1 MIGKK
6 LNLKWVS
13 DAISEKEGYTYKDW
27 KEGSIVSIDA
37 QTGTGKTYAILNK
50 ILEDKVEDYEEL
62 VYICNRIELRRAIQK
77 DLLEKYKMEAKYFI
91 GEEEFIDKNW
101 IGNKKAIIDYEWLD
115 KQKTIYNV
123 TVISYHEIANSRNWR
138 IHTDSNYHILDK
150 YKYIVCDEVQFFLT
164 DASFNQKT
172 YMAYDEIFYARDPKS
187 TLIMLSATIDEVN
200 TLIEEYIK
208 MWKTHEDIFGMSLV
222 HEYRY
227 ETGRDYSYVNVKYFK
242 YIDDIAT
249 LIKNSEEKWLVFVTS
264 DDNGRKLKDNL
275 CESGVSAEFINA
287 NEDNQEKKNLTMFSK
302 FSCQCLIA
310 TKCIDNGVNIKDTKV
325 KNIVVMAY
333 DKTTFIQELGRLRLN
348 IKDAHEIN
356 LYIRCCYNKTFST
369 MLKKCEDK
377 KELIDLFNE
386 DIGRF
391 KARFNNDY
399 KKLFEDI
406 FYLNTKNE
414 WTINKLGVVRL
425 ELDRK
430 HYQEMV
436 DMMEIDKFAFI
447 KEQLSWLGLE
457 DTFSEE
463 NLIEDIIEDETKNEL
478 LTFLKDSYENNTY
491 YTKEFFTETIEAII
505 ESDNK
510 LRILF
515 NKICGGKSKKNQK
528 RGAKS
533 YNKLLTDENVNLPY
547 TIGSE
552 TKKKTIDG
560 KRKNLTYWKVLYT
573 EN

>member
-1 MIGKK
+1 MNKK
-6 LNLKWVS
+6 ELNLKWVS
-13 DAISEKEGYTYKDW
+13 DVISETEGYTYKDW

-62 VYICNRIELRRAIQK
+62 VYICNRVELRRAIQK
-77 DLLEKYKMEAKYFI
+77 DLLEKYKMEAKYFM

-123 TVISYHEIANSRNWR
+123 TVMSYHEIANSRNWR
-138 IHTDSNYHILDK
+138 IHTDSNYNILEK

-172 YMAYDEIFYARDPKS
+172 YMAYDEIFYARDSKS

-200 TLIEEYIK
+200 TLIQEYID
-208 MWKTHEDIFGMSLV
+208 MWKIHEDLFGVNLV
-222 HEYRY
+222 HEYKY
-227 ETGRDYSYVNVKYFK
+227 STGRDYSYVNVKYFK
-242 YIDDIAT
+242 DINDIET

-275 CESGVSAEFINA
+275 CENGVLAEFIKA

-310 TKCIDNGVNIKDTKV
+310 TKCIDNGVNIKDVNV

-356 LYIRCCYNKTFST
+356 LYIRCCYKKTFST

-377 KELIDLFNE
+377 QELIDLYKE
-386 DIGRF
+386 DINKFRV
-391 KARFNNDY
+391 RFNNDY
-399 KKLFEDI
+399 KKLPEDI

-414 WTINKLGVVRL
+414 WTINKLGVTRM

-430 HYQEMV
+430 HYKNMV
-436 DMMEIDKFAFI
+436 DMMEMDKFAFI

-457 DTFSEE
+457 DTFLEV
-463 NLIEDIIEDETKNEL
+463 NLIEDVVEDATKNDL
-478 LTFLKDSYENNTY
+478 LLFLKDSYESNTY
-491 YTKEFFTETIEAII
+491 YTKEFFIETIEAII

-510 LRILF
+510 LMILF
-515 NKICGGKSKKNQK
+515 NKICGNGNRSK
-528 RGAKS
+528 GAKS
-533 YNKLLTDENVNLPY
+533 YNKLFIDENVNLPY
-547 TIGSE
+547 TVGSE
-552 TKKKTIDG
+552 KKTIDG
-560 KRKNLTYWKVLYT
+560 KRKKYWKVLYT

>member
-1 MIGKK
+1 MNKK
-6 LNLKWVS
+6 ELNLKWVS
-13 DAISEKEGYTYKDW
+13 DVISETEGYTYKDW

-62 VYICNRIELRRAIQK
+62 VYICNRVELRRAIQK
-77 DLLEKYKMEAKYFI
+77 DLLEKYKMEAKYFM

-123 TVISYHEIANSRNWR
+123 TVMSYHEIANSRNWR
-138 IHTDSNYHILDK
+138 IHTDSNYNILEK

-172 YMAYDEIFYARDPKS
+172 YMAYDEIFYARDSKS

-200 TLIEEYIK
+200 TLIQEYID
-208 MWKTHEDIFGMSLV
+208 MWKIHEDLFGVNLV
-222 HEYRY
+222 HEYKY
-227 ETGRDYSYVNVKYFK
+227 STGRDYSYVNVKYFK
-242 YIDDIAT
+242 DINDIET

-275 CESGVSAEFINA
+275 CESGVLAEFIKA

-310 TKCIDNGVNIKDTKV
+310 TKCIDNGVNIKDVNV

-356 LYIRCCYNKTFST
+356 LYIRCCYKKTFST

-377 KELIDLFNE
+377 QELIDLYKE
-386 DIGRF
+386 DINKF
-391 KARFNNDY
+391 KVRFNNDY
-399 KKLFEDI
+399 KKLPEDI

-414 WTINKLGVVRL
+414 WTINKLGVTRM

-430 HYQEMV
+430 HYKNMV
-436 DMMEIDKFAFI
+436 DMMEMDKFAFI

-457 DTFSEE
+457 DTFLEV
-463 NLIEDIIEDETKNEL
+463 NLIEDVVEDATKNDL
-478 LTFLKDSYENNTY
+478 LLFLKDSYESNTY
-491 YTKEFFTETIEAII
+491 YTKEFFIETIEAII

-510 LRILF
+510 LMILF
-515 NKICGGKSKKNQK
+515 NKICGNGNRSK
-528 RGAKS
+528 GAKS
-533 YNKLLTDENVNLPY
+533 YNKLFIDENVNLPY
-547 TIGSE
+547 TVGSE
-552 TKKKTIDG
+552 KKTIDG
-560 KRKNLTYWKVLYT
+560 KRKNYWKVLYT

>member
-1 MIGKK
+1 MNKK
-6 LNLKWVS
+6 ELNLKWVS
-13 DAISEKEGYTYKDW
+13 DVISEKEGYTYKDW

-91 GEEEFIDKNW
+91 GEEEFFDKNW
-101 IGNKKAIIDYEWLD
+101 IGNKRAIIDYEWLD
-115 KQKTIYNV
+115 EQKTIYNV
-123 TVISYHEIANSRNWR
+123 TVMSYHEIANSRNWR
-138 IHTDSNYHILDK
+138 IHTDSNYHILEK
-150 YKYIVCDEVQFFLT
+150 YQWIVCDEVQFFLT

-172 YMAYDEIFYARDPKS
+172 YMAYDEIFYARDSES

-200 TLIEEYIK
+200 TLIEEYIN
-208 MWKTHEDIFGMSLV
+208 MWKTHEDLFGVNLV
-222 HEYRY
+222 HEYKY
-227 ETGRDYSYVNVKYFK
+227 STGRDYNYVNVKYFK
-242 YIDDIAT
+242 DIDDIAN

-264 DDNGRKLKDNL
+264 DDNGRELKDNL
-275 CESGVSAEFINA
+275 CESRVLAEFINA
-287 NEDNQEKKNLTMFSK
+287 NEDNKEKKNLTMFSK

-310 TKCIDNGVNIKDTKV
+310 TKCIDNGVNIKDTNV

-356 LYIRCCYNKTFST
+356 LYIRCCYKKTFST

-377 KELIDLFNE
+377 KELIDLFKE
-386 DIGRF
+386 DISKF

-399 KKLFEDI
+399 KKLPEDI

-414 WTINKLGVVRL
+414 WTINKLGVTRM

-430 HYQEMV
+430 HYQNMV
-436 DMMEIDKFAFI
+436 DMMKMDKFAFI

-457 DTFSEE
+457 DKFSED
-463 NLIEDIIEDETKNEL
+463 NLIEGVVEEETKNDL
-478 LTFLKDSYENNTY
+478 LLFLKDSYENNAY
-491 YTKEFFTETIEAII
+491 YTKECFIKKIEAII

-510 LRILF
+510 LRVLF
-515 NKICGGKSKKNQK
+515 NKICGNGNRSK
-528 RGAKS
+528 GAKS
-533 YNKLLTDENVNLPY
+533 YNKLLLDGNVNLPY
-547 TIGSE
+547 AVGSE
-552 TKKKTIDG
+552 IKQKTIDG
-560 KRKNLTYWKVLYT
+560 KRKKLTYWKVLST

>member
-1 MIGKK
+1 MNKK
-6 LNLKWVS
+6 ELNLKWVS
-13 DAISEKEGYTYKDW
+13 DVISETEGYTYKDW

-62 VYICNRIELRRAIQK
+62 VYICNRVELRRAIQK
-77 DLLEKYKMEAKYFI
+77 DLLEKYKMEAKYFM

-123 TVISYHEIANSRNWR
+123 TVMSYHEIANSRNWR
-138 IHTDSNYHILDK
+138 IHTDSNYNILEK

-172 YMAYDEIFYARDPKS
+172 YMAYDEIFYARDSKS

-200 TLIEEYIK
+200 TLIQEYID
-208 MWKTHEDIFGMSLV
+208 MWKIHEDLFGVNLV
-222 HEYRY
+222 HEYKY
-227 ETGRDYSYVNVKYFK
+227 STGRDYSYVNVKYFK
-242 YIDDIAT
+242 DINDIET

-275 CESGVSAEFINA
+275 CENGVLAEFIKA

-310 TKCIDNGVNIKDTKV
+310 TKCIDNGVNIKDVNV

-356 LYIRCCYNKTFST
+356 LYIRCCYKKTFST

-377 KELIDLFNE
+377 QELIDLYKE
-386 DIGRF
+386 DINKF
-391 KARFNNDY
+391 KVRFNNDY
-399 KKLFEDI
+399 KKLPEDI

-414 WTINKLGVVRL
+414 WTINKLGVTRM

-430 HYQEMV
+430 HYKNMV
-436 DMMEIDKFAFI
+436 DMMEMDKFAFI

-457 DTFSEE
+457 DTFLEV
-463 NLIEDIIEDETKNEL
+463 NLIEDVVEDATKNDL
-478 LTFLKDSYENNTY
+478 LLFLKDSYESNTY
-491 YTKEFFTETIEAII
+491 YTKEFFIETIEAII

-510 LRILF
+510 LMILF
-515 NKICGGKSKKNQK
+515 NKICGNGNRSK
-528 RGAKS
+528 GAKS
-533 YNKLLTDENVNLPY
+533 YNKLFIDENVNLPY
-547 TIGSE
+547 TVGSE
-552 TKKKTIDG
+552 KKTIDG
-560 KRKNLTYWKVLYT
+560 KRKNYWKVLYT

>member
-1 MIGKK
+1 MNKK
-6 LNLKWVS
+6 ELNLKWVS
-13 DAISEKEGYTYKDW
+13 DVISETEGYTYKDW

-62 VYICNRIELRRAIQK
+62 VYICNRVELRRAIQK
-77 DLLEKYKMEAKYFI
+77 DLLEKYKMEAKYFM

-123 TVISYHEIANSRNWR
+123 TVMSYHEIANSRNWR
-138 IHTDSNYHILDK
+138 IHTDSNYNILEK

-172 YMAYDEIFYARDPKS
+172 YMAYDEIFYARDSKS

-200 TLIEEYIK
+200 TLIQEYID
-208 MWKTHEDIFGMSLV
+208 MWKIHEDLFGVNLV
-222 HEYRY
+222 HEYKY
-227 ETGRDYSYVNVKYFK
+227 STGRDYSYVNVKYFK
-242 YIDDIAT
+242 DINDIET

-275 CESGVSAEFINA
+275 CENGVLAEFIKA

-310 TKCIDNGVNIKDTKV
+310 TKCIDNGVNIKDVNV

-356 LYIRCCYNKTFST
+356 LYIRCCYKKTFST

-377 KELIDLFNE
+377 QELIDLYKE
-386 DIGRF
+386 DINKFRV
-391 KARFNNDY
+391 RFNNDY
-399 KKLFEDI
+399 KKLPEDI

-414 WTINKLGVVRL
+414 WTINKLGVTRM

-430 HYQEMV
+430 HYKNMV
-436 DMMEIDKFAFI
+436 DMMEMDKFAFI

-457 DTFSEE
+457 DTFLEV
-463 NLIEDIIEDETKNEL
+463 NLIEDVVEDATKNDL
-478 LTFLKDSYENNTY
+478 LLFLKDSYESNTY
-491 YTKEFFTETIEAII
+491 YTKEFFIETIEAII

-510 LRILF
+510 LMILF
-515 NKICGGKSKKNQK
+515 NKICGNGNRSK
-528 RGAKS
+528 GAKS
-533 YNKLLTDENVNLPY
+533 YNKLFIDENVNLPY
-547 TIGSE
+547 TVGSE
-552 TKKKTIDG
+552 KKTIDG
-560 KRKNLTYWKVLYT
+560 KRKNYWKVLYT

>member
-1 MIGKK
+1 MNKK
-6 LNLKWVS
+6 ELNLKWVS
-13 DAISEKEGYTYKDW
+13 DVISETEGYTYKDW

-91 GEEEFIDKNW
+91 GEEEFFDKNW
-101 IGNKKAIIDYEWLD
+101 IGNKRAIIDYEWLD
-115 KQKTIYNV
+115 EQKTIYNV
-123 TVISYHEIANSRNWR
+123 TVMSYHEIANSRNWR
-138 IHTDSNYHILDK
+138 IHTDSNYHILEK
-150 YKYIVCDEVQFFLT
+150 YQWIVCDEVQFFLT

-172 YMAYDEIFYARDPKS
+172 YMAYDEIFYARDSES

-200 TLIEEYIK
+200 TLIQEYID
-208 MWKTHEDIFGMSLV
+208 MWKIHEDLFGVNLV
-222 HEYRY
+222 HEYKY
-227 ETGRDYSYVNVKYFK
+227 STGRDYSYVNVKYFK
-242 YIDDIAT
+242 DINDIET

-275 CESGVSAEFINA
+275 CENGVLAEFIKA

-310 TKCIDNGVNIKDTKV
+310 TKCIDNGVNIKDVNV

-356 LYIRCCYNKTFST
+356 LYIRCCYKKTFST

-377 KELIDLFNE
+377 QELIDLYKE
-386 DIGRF
+386 DINKF
-391 KARFNNDY
+391 KVRFNNDY
-399 KKLFEDI
+399 KKLPEDI

-414 WTINKLGVVRL
+414 WTINKLGVTRM

-430 HYQEMV
+430 HYKNMV
-436 DMMEIDKFAFI
+436 DMMEMDKFAFI

-457 DTFSEE
+457 DTFLEV
-463 NLIEDIIEDETKNEL
+463 NLIEDVVEDATKNDL
-478 LTFLKDSYENNTY
+478 LLFLKDSYESNTY
-491 YTKEFFTETIEAII
+491 YTKEFFIETIEAII

-510 LRILF
+510 LMILF
-515 NKICGGKSKKNQK
+515 NKICGNGNRSK
-528 RGAKS
+528 GAKS
-533 YNKLLTDENVNLPY
+533 YNKLFIDENVNLPY
-547 TIGSE
+547 TVGSE
-552 TKKKTIDG
+552 KKTIDG
-560 KRKNLTYWKVLYT
+560 KRKNYWKVLYT